1 MVPQI
6 CPTGEIC
13 SCYHPLGELARSCN
27 FGILL
32 CLVDPGHHCAS
43 MPETFSYE
51 VRTFLL
57 GALHCGCST
66 AKLFGLQCYSIYWHS
81 SHFTPTA
88 LFSQRSKPTSKL
100 AGSRH
105 TWNYSF
111 PPTLSGHALSS
122 WYPFCSKFSL
132 EASII
137 SAKGPLPGP
146 LQPFLLL
153 VIAPIKEQSS
163 RVFPKIISPNENRW
177 MWLLTKLFT
186 SMAKSQL
193 LPGCDPLRFFI
204 RILALLCPEAF
215 HLLFKV

>member
-1 MVPQI
+1 MPHWGDLLLLPSLRWVGQ
-6 CPTGEIC
+6 
-13 SCYHPLGELARSCN
+13 ELQFWDSAMPGGSRSP
-27 FGILL
+27 L
-32 CLVDPGHHCAS
+32 CLNARDLFLWGENISSGCITLWLFHS
-43 MPETFSYE
+43 KTFW
-51 VRTFLL
+51 TPMLQHLL
-57 GALHCGCST
+57 TQLSLHT
-66 AKLFGLQCYSIYWHS
+66 
-81 SHFTPTA
+81 
-88 LFSQRSKPTSKL
+88 SQRSKPTSKL

-122 WYPFCSKFSL
+122 WYPFCSEFSL